1 MMKPEEKAALKT
13 GFTTAVIGGLF
24 ATAIANPIAWIAV
37 AYGTYKI
44 GKAARESAKSRA
56 TIVPPKEDD
65 LFI

>member
-1 MMKPEEKAALKT
+1 MKPEDKAALKA
-13 GFTTAVIGGLF
+13 GGTTFLLGSLVA
-24 ATAIANPIAWIAV
+24 ATLAHPMSWIAV

-44 GKAARESAKSRA
+44 SKAARQAAKSRA

>member
-1 MMKPEEKAALKT
+1 MKPENKAALKAGGAT
-13 GFTTAVIGGLF
+13 FLLGGLV
-24 ATAIANPIAWIAV
+24 AAAVANPISWIDV

-44 GKAARESAKSRA
+44 GKAARESVRSRA

>member
-1 MMKPEEKAALKT
+1 MKPEDKAALKA
-13 GFTTAVIGGLF
+13 GGTTFLLGSLVAAAL
-24 ATAIANPIAWIAV
+24 AHPMSWIAV

-44 GKAARESAKSRA
+44 SKAARESVKSRA

>member
-1 MMKPEEKAALKT
+1 MKPEDKAALKA
-13 GFTTAVIGGLF
+13 GGTTFLLGGLVA
-24 ATAIANPIAWIAV
+24 ATLAHPMSWIAV

-44 GKAARESAKSRA
+44 GKAARQSAKSRA

>member
-1 MMKPEEKAALKT
+1 MKPEDKAALKA
-13 GFTTAVIGGLF
+13 GGTTFLLGSLVA
-24 ATAIANPIAWIAV
+24 ATLAHPMSWIAV

-44 GKAARESAKSRA
+44 SKAARESVKSRA

>member
-1 MMKPEEKAALKT
+1 MKPEDKAALKA
-13 GFTTAVIGGLF
+13 GSTTLLLGGLL
-24 ATAIANPIAWIAV
+24 ATVVANPISWIAV

-44 GKAARESAKSRA
+44 SKAARESVRSRA

>member
-1 MMKPEEKAALKT
+1 MKPEDKAALKA
-13 GFTTAVIGGLF
+13 GGTTFLLGSLVAATF
-24 ATAIANPIAWIAV
+24 AHPMSWIAL